1 MFYRKPSL
9 EQVGYSDS
17 RATTRPCAQPVPLP
31 PFTTRYRHP
40 PSALRSLRFLLFKS
54 LRHPTSALRHPTDS
68 CAFCASLRPT
78 LRLPPSVLRP
88 PILALFAP
96 LCGQS
101 PSTRSPPIKSDQT
114 PFQTHP
120 HSAPAARSS
129 LLKSLLYKAPF
140 VPAHVAQVGRRKL
153 DSGFGHKLRV
163 IGPVDLACIGPAP
176 NRRPAGML
184 ARVRT
189 HHFD

>member
-1 MFYRKPSL
+1 MPGRTHGRLSAGEDRFSAVEIVP
-9 EQVGYSDS
+9 VGPPI
-17 RATTRPCAQPVPLP
+17 TNNHPLITHH
-31 PFTTRYRHP
+31 FTVRH
-40 PSALRSLRFLLFKS
+40 L
-54 LRHPTSALRHPTDS
+54 
-68 CAFCASLRPT
+68 
-78 LRLPPSVLRP
+78 PSVIP
-88 PILALFAP
+88 PILAHPAP
-96 LCGQS
+96 LCGQY
-101 PSTRSPPIKSDQT
+101 PSTPFPPVKSDQT

-120 HSAPAARSS
+120 HSAPAERSS

-140 VPAHVAQVGRRKL
+140 VPAHVAHVGRRKL

-184 ARVRT
+184 GRVRT